1 MKPVDVIYGFAE
13 VCDRQIYKDEQEEYW
28 PQMYAD
34 IHGADGARNPIGTM
48 MRLHAGISQAAFRT
62 GKTKKRVI

>member
-1 MKPVDVIYGFAE
+1 
-13 VCDRQIYKDEQEEYW
+13 
-28 PQMYAD
+28 MYAD